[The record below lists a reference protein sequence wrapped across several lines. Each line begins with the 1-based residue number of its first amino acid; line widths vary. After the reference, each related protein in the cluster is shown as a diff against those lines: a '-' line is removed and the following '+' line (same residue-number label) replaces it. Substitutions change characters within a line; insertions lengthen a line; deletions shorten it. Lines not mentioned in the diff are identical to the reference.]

1 MACCHKVL
9 LLVDTAGDA
18 ARHSPARRA
27 ALRLLTYLSCRFGLA
42 RVHWAFKFFDSQGA
56 RSRPSRVSD
65 FRELGSRS
73 WEDFEEEL
81 EARLGDRA
89 PGAHLPGPT
98 PRATHTHGALMETL
112 LDYQWDRPE
121 ITSPTKPILRS
132 SGRRLL
138 DADSEAREA
147 QAALGGFGNAVFL
160 LAPCP
165 HSQRELLQFVSGC
178 EAQAQRVPPTPRQV
192 MEKVLPKRVQEVM
205 IARNITLYWVDT
217 TERSKLWASPD
228 HIGYWT
234 VCELLHHGGG
244 TILPSETWSLGF
256 TKVRETVLQSGGKLS
271 HEPHLSPWIS
281 ALPIDATVNCLL
293 YNSPAYEASFPQT
306 EGTLF
311 LPVKGKE
318 IQETWTVSL
327 EPLAMHQ
334 RHFQKPI
341 RIFLIGSVPQCSLS
355 MSSELGT
362 DNWMLQSPGA
372 QRLLFQEL
380 VSRLT
385 AEEFHLVASVDP
397 GEGWPP
403 ITGIISP
410 FSANAMILTV
420 FRAKE
425 AELQRH
431 FLQTA
436 EAEGPQEKPSLFSDV
451 VDSVLNQVHNFS
463 EDPASSTPCVPEWAQ
478 QELGRTSPWR
488 PALMEKWFPFSNLSG
503 ATSDLMESFWL
514 LQAASSDEESSKA
527 ESELT
532 RCLSEL
538 YQRKSHEES
547 TDRINYQD
555 RGRKKRGIPRTPVRQ
570 KMNNMSRSLK
580 MLNVARLNVK
590 AQKLHPDGSLDIAV
604 EKGLQKTAVGRTG
617 DKSEDRGRALRSSKL
632 KDFKTEEEL
641 MSFIHENYQ
650 KTVATGETTLYSCA
664 QNMVSTIK
672 VFLKSKDVKEVEVA
686 CLNHMNSSL
695 LKTSKTLRQNHGGKL
710 DKEDKVRECQLQVFL
725 HLEMCQQCPSILEST
740 NEVEQVVEEVTDLLR
755 MVCLTKDSAY
765 LSEFLEEILRLYID
779 SIPGTIGQLYHSLGL
794 KIPQKLAGVLPT
806 EFFSDDSMTFESMS
820 PPPPS
825 SAHRSVSGT
834 ESEQLEE
841 LRTRSAK
848 KRRKNALI
856 RHKSIAEISQTLR
869 QIEVP
874 KVSKRATRN
883 ENSHL
888 ASAQPSLPRKDTGQE
903 VTKVRRNLFNG
914 EMLSPSK
921 RGLKRGLPRSHSVSA
936 LESLHHKQSSFKKTK
951 SSTFQGYHKLL
962 TKSVAETPVHKQIS
976 RRLLHRQI
984 KGRSSDPGPDIHVV
998 EESPEKEDE
1007 ISLRRSPRIKQL
1019 SFSRTNSGS
1028 FYSVS
1033 QPKSR
1038 SVQRLHSFQQKS
1050 DQRENFPVQSIQS
1063 PKTLL
1068 FGALSEISSSSKK
1081 GSAQVRKPSRSM
1093 LDSEISTSYQ
1103 TPKKSNQKSP
1113 SFPKTTPRKFPRSAQ
1128 TSLCT
1133 PERLQNSPTEIPP
1146 VERAISEASL
1156 TDSSSPLA
1164 SKVTPQKRASP
1175 VAEETSPLLTE
1186 LPRTPSGENVQPPRC
1201 SSDCAWLH
1209 SMDSSPKDLYCP
1221 ASPPPL
1227 TAQSQSQRLSPVRYS
1242 FRTPPRTALAGTPE
1256 HQKHQQLP
1264 LPRASPAQK
1273 LQEKAV
1279 KISKKPAVSIP
1290 SSPPLSPKEHF
1301 TSGCDGS
1308 QRQLKKSL
1316 SASPPTS
1323 PSTAASVSYCV
1334 PSTPPRTP
1342 QRMTS
1347 HPIPPAPPSKPRRQ
1361 WRKTSSPQDFSEC
1374 QPGPSAAPVLEAAV
1388 SPGAIAGS
1396 RGQQSQSSEGQSCLG
1411 TGFRNAWQVPSPVLI
1426 AGDTEHHPLIE
1437 AQLHSLESHEV
1448 KGGILPG
1455 EEGEGPKST
1464 LADEPPSVSGPG
1476 ILPPVPS
1483 SVSSSPELL
1492 AYTCMAD
1499 RRQSETAA
1507 QQRSP
1512 HTLEATGSPQT
1523 YEVELEMQTSGLPK
1537 LRIKKI
1543 DPGALLE
1550 AEASGKES
1558 PLGEEGSLP
1567 ALSVPKASKSSS
1579 TYLSPPC
1586 LRPSHSTPGKNGG
1599 QTFICQSCTPSRCPP
1614 STPSPFQADVGVSW
1628 TPSPKQSGKTTP
1640 EIIKD
1645 WPRRKRAVDCS
1656 AGPCA
1661 GRGEASADFPGASSL
1676 LEPEAEGKE
1685 QSLEGDLPK
1694 ALVLE
1699 DFELE
1704 GVCQL
1709 PDQSPPKDSVSKAE
1723 EAFSWGQFGLGSRKR
1738 HQSAK
1743 EEAEYDVKRVC
1754 ESLSEDPEASKHREW
1769 SPHWSAPPLCSV
1781 GEDEVFVSGSTP
1793 PSGCMVR
1800 SSLSAS
1806 SLQALTQSPLLFQR
1820 RTPSSHSKDS
1830 RDEDVDVFPSTAEV
1844 SPFSQTFSRRRP
1856 FRTYT
1861 RKKLIS

>member
-1 MACCHKVL
+1 MACCHKVV

-121 ITSPTKPILRS
+121 ITSPTKPILRG

-138 DADSEAREA
+138 DADSEAKEA

-178 EAQAQRVPPTPRQV
+178 EAQAQRVPLTPKQV

-228 HIGYWT
+228 HAGYWT
-234 VCELLHHGGG
+234 VCELLHYGGG

-256 TKVRETVLQSGGKLS
+256 PKVRDTVLQSGGQLS

-293 YNSPAYEASFPQT
+293 YNSPEYEASFPQT

-318 IQETWTVSL
+318 TQETWAISL

-341 RIFLIGSVPQCSLS
+341 KIFLRGSVAQWSLP
-355 MSSELGT
+355 MSSAIGT
-362 DNWMLQSPGA
+362 DNWMLQSPEGHKST

-420 FRAKE
+420 FRVKE
-425 AELQRH
+425 AEFQSH
-431 FLQTA
+431 FLQTVVA
-436 EAEGPQEKPSLFSDV
+436 DGPQDTEASLFSDV
-451 VDSVLNQVHNFS
+451 VDSVLNQVHNLF
-463 EDPASSTPCVPEWAQ
+463 EDPVSSAPCVPEWVQ
-478 QELGRTSPWR
+478 QELGHTSPWS
-488 PALMEKWFPFSNLSG
+488 PALMEKWFPFSNVSG

-514 LQAASSDEESSKA
+514 LQAASPDNEESSKT

-547 TDRINYQD
+547 TVVNQERS
-555 RGRKKRGIPRTPVRQ
+555 RKKRGVPRTPVRQ
-570 KMNNMSRSLK
+570 KMKTMSRSLK

-590 AQKLHPDGSLDIAV
+590 AQKLDPDGGPDMAV
-604 EKGLQKTAVGRTG
+604 EKGLQKTGASRAG
-617 DKSEDRGRALRSSKL
+617 DKSEDRGRTLRSSKL

-641 MSFIHENYQ
+641 LSYIHENYQ
-650 KTVATGETTLYSCA
+650 KAVAMGEITSHSCA
-664 QNMVSTIK
+664 QNVVSTIK
-672 VFLKSKDVKEVEVA
+672 VFLKSKDVKELEVT
-686 CLNHMNSSL
+686 CLNHMNSNL
-695 LKTSKTLRQNHGGKL
+695 LKTSKTLRQNQAGKL
-710 DKEDKVRECQLQVFL
+710 DKDNKVRECQLQVFL
-725 HLEMCQQCPSILEST
+725 RLEMCQQCPSVLERT
-740 NEVEQVVEEVTDLLR
+740 DELEQVVEEVTDLLR

-779 SIPGTIGQLYHSLGL
+779 SIPGTVGQLYHSLGL
-794 KIPQKLAGVLPT
+794 KIPQKLAEVLPT
-806 EFFSDDSMTFESMS
+806 ELFSDDSMTQESKS
-820 PPPPS
+820 PPPLS
-825 SAHRSVSGT
+825 SAHRSVSGIT

-874 KVSKRATRN
+874 KVSRRSTRN
-883 ENSHL
+883 VIE
-888 ASAQPSLPRKDTGQE
+888 E
-903 VTKVRRNLFNG
+903 VTKVPRNLFNQ
-914 EMLSPSK
+914 EMLFLQEGAK
-921 RGLKRGLPRSHSVSA
+921 GDCLEDSVSA
-936 LESLHHKQSSFKKTK
+936 LTVTPQTGQLQEDQN
-951 SSTFQGYHKLL
+951 STFQ
-962 TKSVAETPVHKQIS
+962 
-976 RRLLHRQI
+976 
-984 KGRSSDPGPDIHVV
+984 
-998 EESPEKEDE
+998 
-1007 ISLRRSPRIKQL
+1007 
-1019 SFSRTNSGS
+1019 
-1028 FYSVS
+1028 
-1033 QPKSR
+1033 
-1038 SVQRLHSFQQKS
+1038 
-1050 DQRENFPVQSIQS
+1050 
-1063 PKTLL
+1063 
-1068 FGALSEISSSSKK
+1068 
-1081 GSAQVRKPSRSM
+1081 
-1093 LDSEISTSYQ
+1093 
-1103 TPKKSNQKSP
+1103 
-1113 SFPKTTPRKFPRSAQ
+1113 
-1128 TSLCT
+1128 
-1133 PERLQNSPTEIPP
+1133 
-1146 VERAISEASL
+1146 
-1156 TDSSSPLA
+1156 
-1164 SKVTPQKRASP
+1164 
-1175 VAEETSPLLTE
+1175 
-1186 LPRTPSGENVQPPRC
+1186 
-1201 SSDCAWLH
+1201 
-1209 SMDSSPKDLYCP
+1209 
-1221 ASPPPL
+1221 
-1227 TAQSQSQRLSPVRYS
+1227 
-1242 FRTPPRTALAGTPE
+1242 
-1256 HQKHQQLP
+1256 
-1264 LPRASPAQK
+1264 ASPAPNLRYEQRNK
-1273 LQEKAV
+1273 TRELTAPPFQV
-1279 KISKKPAVSIP
+1279 PNGTVFFPHLIKIGKCIYYI
-1290 SSPPLSPKEHF
+1290 LS
-1301 TSGCDGS
+1301 
-1308 QRQLKKSL
+1308 QLCWTLYTDSH
-1316 SASPPTS
+1316 T
-1323 PSTAASVSYCV
+1323 CE
-1334 PSTPPRTP
+1334 RTP
-1342 QRMTS
+1342 RRMTF
-1347 HPIPPAPPSKPRRQ
+1347 HPIPPSPPSKLGRL
-1361 WRKTSSPQDFSEC
+1361 WRKASSPQDFPEC
-1374 QPGPSAAPVLEAAV
+1374 QPGPSAAPVLETAT
-1388 SPGAIAGS
+1388 SPGAITGS
-1396 RGQQSQSSEGQSCLG
+1396 RGQQSQSSEGQSYQG
-1411 TGFRNAWQVPSPVLI
+1411 TGLRNDWQVSSPVLI
-1426 AGDTEHHPLIE
+1426 ASDTECLPLIE
-1437 AQLHSLESHEV
+1437 AQLHSLESHEG
-1448 KGGILPG
+1448 KSGILSG
-1455 EEGEGPKST
+1455 EDSKGPKT
-1464 LADEPPSVSGPG
+1464 TVADEPPSVSGPR

-1483 SVSSSPELL
+1483 SGSSSPEKLS
-1492 AYTCMAD
+1492 YTCMAD
-1499 RRQSETAA
+1499 SRQSEAAA
-1507 QQRSP
+1507 QQGS
-1512 HTLEATGSPQT
+1512 LQASEATGSPQT
-1523 YEVELEMQTSGLPK
+1523 YEVELEMQASGLPK

-1550 AEASGKES
+1550 AEALGKES
-1558 PLGEEGSLP
+1558 PLGEEGALP
-1567 ALSVPKASKSSS
+1567 ALSMPKANKSSS
-1579 TYLSPPC
+1579 RGDTYLSPPPC
-1586 LRPSHSTPGKNGG
+1586 LNPSHSTPGKSGG

-1614 STPSPFQADVGVSW
+1614 STPSPFQADVGISW

-1656 AGPCA
+1656 TGPS
-1661 GRGEASADFPGASSL
+1661 GRGEASTDFAGALSQP
-1676 LEPEAEGKE
+1676 EPEGKE
-1685 QSLEGDLPK
+1685 QGLEHDLLK
-1694 ALVLE
+1694 VLVLE

-1723 EAFSWGQFGLGSRKR
+1723 EAFSWGQFELGSRKR
-1738 HQSAK
+1738 LLSAK
-1743 EEAEYDVKRVC
+1743 EEAEQDVQRVC
-1754 ESLSEDPEASKHREW
+1754 DPLSEEPQTSKQREW
-1769 SPHWSAPPLCSV
+1769 SPCWSAPPLSSV

-1793 PSGCMVR
+1793 PSGCTVR
-1800 SSLSAS
+1800 SGLSAS
-1806 SLQALTQSPLLFQR
+1806 GLQALTQSPLLFQG
-1820 RTPSSHSKDS
+1820 RTPSSHSKDT
-1830 RDEDVDVFPSTAEV
+1830 RDEDMDVFPPTTEE
-1844 SPFSQTFSRRRP
+1844 SPFSQAFSRRRP